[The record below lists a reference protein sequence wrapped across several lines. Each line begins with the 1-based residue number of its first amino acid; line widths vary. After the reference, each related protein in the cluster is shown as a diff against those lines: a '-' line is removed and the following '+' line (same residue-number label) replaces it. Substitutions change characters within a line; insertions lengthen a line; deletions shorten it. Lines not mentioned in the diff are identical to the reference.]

1 MKKGIKLL
9 SISIC
14 FILFLTGCNASP
26 QSITDMNK
34 IEKEDGT
41 IYEALQYLTSDEC
54 GGRLIGTEGNKN
66 AKEYIVSKFK
76 DFSIEP
82 YNNSFYHP
90 YSQQISVI
98 DSDKMILDLKDTK
111 GNTIKFE
118 YGKDFM
124 VSSICPGTLRLPISF
139 DAAGEEDC
147 ILVAKGYKD
156 ENIKNL
162 MSKVY

>member
-1 MKKGIKLL
+1 MQALKVSPTQIGLKKRMTQSMKHCN
-9 SISIC
+9 ISP
-14 FILFLTGCNASP
+14 L
-26 QSITDMNK
+26 MN
-34 IEKEDGT
+34 
-41 IYEALQYLTSDEC
+41 EC
-54 GGRLIGTEGNKN
+54 DGRLIGTEGNKK

-124 VSSICPGTLRLPISF
+124 VSSICPGTSRLPISF